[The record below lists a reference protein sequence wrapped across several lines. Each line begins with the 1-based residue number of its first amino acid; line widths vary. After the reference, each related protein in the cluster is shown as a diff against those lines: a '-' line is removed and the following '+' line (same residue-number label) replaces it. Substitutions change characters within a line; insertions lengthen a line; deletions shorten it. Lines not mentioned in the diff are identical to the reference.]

1 MQLTCIECTMEIRK
15 RQTAH
20 STYETRDII
29 NQITLL
35 EKDIGHLVVHIEL
48 QQLIAL
54 NLLSLMP
61 HAPPMSR
68 KCNWNWKI
76 THLTWNSLA
85 R

>member
-1 MQLTCIECTMEIRK
+1 MQLACIECTMEIRK

-20 STYETRDII
+20 STYATRGII
-29 NQITLL
+29 NPIELL

-48 QQLIAL
+48 QQLISL

-61 HAPPMSR
+61 HDPPMSG

-76 THLTWNSLA
+76 THLTWNLLA
-85 R
+85 